1 MMPVVVARTVEMG
14 DRGRLVIPAAVRE
27 ELGLRPGTRLSLR
40 VEDGVLILMTPEA
53 AEREL
58 LEMFKDVPISLAGE
72 LLEDRRLEVQH
83 EGSQS

>member
-1 MMPVVVARTVEMG
+1 MG

>member
-1 MMPVVVARTVEMG
+1 MIPVVLARTVEMG